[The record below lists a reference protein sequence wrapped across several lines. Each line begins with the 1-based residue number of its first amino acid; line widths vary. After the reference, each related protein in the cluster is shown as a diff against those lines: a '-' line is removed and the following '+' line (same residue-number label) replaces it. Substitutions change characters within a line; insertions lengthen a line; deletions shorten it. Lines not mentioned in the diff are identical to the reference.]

1 MKNVKVRIL
10 DKEFYEKH
18 PLPKYATPESAGLDL
33 RACIEK
39 STPILPGTRFL
50 CPTGLAVDIDD
61 LNLAMILLPKS
72 GLGHQKG
79 LILGNAVGL
88 VDSDY
93 QKQVYASLWNTGTE
107 PFIVE
112 PGIFIAQAVF
122 VPIVRVCWELVDEFN
137 REVKRTGGFGSTG
150 DR

>member
-1 MKNVKVRIL
+1 MKNVKICIL

-18 PLPKYATPESAGLDL
+18 PLPKYATTESAGLDL

-39 STPILPGTRFL
+39 STPINPGFRFL
-50 CPTGLAVDIDD
+50 CPTGLAVDLDD
-61 LNLAMILLPKS
+61 VNLALVLLPKS
-72 GLGHQKG
+72 GLGHKKG
-79 LILGNAVGL
+79 LILGNSVGL

-93 QKQVYASLWNTGTE
+93 QKQVYVSLWNTGDE

-122 VPIVRVCWELVDEFN
+122 IPIVRVSWELVDDFN
-137 REVKRTGGFGSTG
+137 REVNRTGGFGSTG